1 MTHPTR
7 RTVLLSGLAL
17 LAGCAGP
24 VDAPTPG
31 SPDPAASE
39 PTASDPTASEP
50 AAAEPTAS
58 GCEDL
63 IAALR
68 AAGVALYLRHPAT
81 DRGGVDDAHAPREQQ
96 RLLSAEGERQARD
109 WGATFEHHGITAGR
123 VLTSPSWR
131 CRDAADLA
139 FGRHEVD
146 WGIQALLQDTG
157 TRPEREAYARDLL
170 AEPVPEGQVLVL
182 VGHSSNIAAATGR
195 ACPRAV
201 AWSSGRMAGVQ
212 SSSAH

>member
-31 SPDPAASE
+31 PAPTASE
-39 PTASDPTASEP
+39 PTASGP
-50 AAAEPTAS
+50 
-58 GCEDL
+58 EDL

-68 AAGVALYLRHPAT
+68 AGAVVLYLRHPAT

-96 RLLSAEGERQARD
+96 RLLSAQGEQQARD
-109 WGATFEHHGITAGR
+109 WGATFAREGITAGR

-146 WGIQALLQDTG
+146 WGIQALLQDTD

-195 ACPRAV
+195 ACPRA
-201 AWSSGRMAGVQ
+201 AGWSSGRGLGVRP
-212 SSSAH
+212 SSAR